1 MTIVI
6 TGPGRR
12 APWQG
17 AVFLLIIAVL
27 IVAIGL
33 ILLGLAGDFLIDWL
47 WFSATGYLRVFRTI
61 IVTKALT
68 FFVVFVATAII
79 LWVNGSLARRLA
91 QRPWT
96 QRPADLEWKPAGGA
110 ATRPALLGLIRHQLP
125 WPLVIAGGAG
135 LLALLVAA
143 GEVSNWNVF
152 LRFIFQVPDGV
163 NDPLYARAVG

>member
-12 APWQG
+12 APRQG

-27 IVAIGL
+27 VVAIGL

-47 WFSATGYLRVFRTI
+47 WFSATGYLRVFQAI
-61 IVTKALT
+61 IVAKALT

-79 LWVNGSLARRLA
+79 LWVNGSLARRFA

-96 QRPADLEWKPAGGA
+96 QRPADFEWKPAGRSEEHTSELQSHLNLVCRLLLEKKNKLIPYTQS
-110 ATRPALLGLIRHQLP
+110 TR
-125 WPLVIAGGAG
+125 
-135 LLALLVAA
+135 
-143 GEVSNWNVF
+143 
-152 LRFIFQVPDGV
+152 
-163 NDPLYARAVG
+163 

>member
-1 MTIVI
+1 MTFVI

-17 AVFLLIIAVL
+17 AVFLVIIAVL
-27 IVAIGL
+27 VVAIGL

-79 LWVNGSLARRLA
+79 LWVNGSLARRFA
-91 QRPWT
+91 ERPWT
-96 QRPADLEWKPAGGA
+96 QRPADFEWKPAGA
-110 ATRPALLGLIRHQLP
+110 ETLP
-125 WPLVIAGGAG
+125 DL
-135 LLALLVAA
+135 
-143 GEVSNWNVF
+143 
-152 LRFIFQVPDGV
+152 
-163 NDPLYARAVG
+163 

>member
-33 ILLGLAGDFLIDWL
+33 ILLGLAGAFLIDWL
-47 WFSATGYLRVFRTI
+47 WFSATGYLRVFQTI
-61 IVTKALT
+61 IVAKALT

-79 LWVNGSLARRLA
+79 LWVNGSLAPRLA
-91 QRPWT
+91 QRPWS
-96 QRPADLEWKPAGGA
+96 QRPHPLGWKPPEGA
-110 ATRPALLGLIRHQLP
+110 STPPELFGLI
-125 WPLVIAGGAG
+125 
-135 LLALLVAA
+135 
-143 GEVSNWNVF
+143 
-152 LRFIFQVPDGV
+152 
-163 NDPLYARAVG
+163 

>member
-33 ILLGLAGDFLIDWL
+33 ILVGIEGDVLLDWL
-47 WFSATGYLRVFRTI
+47 WFSATGYVRVFRTI

-96 QRPADLEWKPAGGA
+96 QRPADFEWKPAGGA
-110 ATRPALLGLIRHQLP
+110 ATLPDLLELIRHQLP
-125 WPLVIAGGAG
+125 RPLAIAGGAS
-135 LLALLVAA
+135 LLAFLVPAVA
-143 GEVSNWNVF
+143 VSNRNAF
-152 LRFIFQVPDGV
+152 LHVSFTVPYGAHDT
-163 NDPLYARAVG
+163 LYDKHTG